1 MPRSVR
7 PPLSRFWE
15 LIELPRIP
23 ERRGSLTFI
32 EGGQHIPFEIARV
45 YYLYDVP
52 AEATRA
58 GHAHHRL
65 RQLIVAAAGSFNV
78 NLDNGFEKTT
88 VHLDRPYRGLLLRP
102 LVWRTIDSFSGGAMC
117 LVIAS
122 IPYDEADYIR
132 DYAAFRRLVREGR

>member
-1 MPRSVR
+1 MRS
-7 PPLSRFWE
+7 LADCHE
-15 LIELPRIP
+15 LIDLPRIP

-32 EGGQHIPFEIARV
+32 EGSRHIPFDIARV

-52 AEATRA
+52 ASASRA

-65 RQLIVAAAGSFNV
+65 IQVIIASSGSFNV

-88 VHLDRPYRGLLLRP
+88 VRLDRPFRGLLLQP
-102 LVWRTIDSFSGGAMC
+102 MVWRTIDNFSGGAMC
-117 LVIAS
+117 LVLAS

-132 DYAAFRRLVREGR
+132 DYRQFLRIARSGG